1 MAATYSSP
9 NLRHLNKN
17 MKNRIVKIAL
27 LAAALLL
34 FACDSKINRINI
46 HGTYKGGGISS
57 YEAVV
62 DAGTITIYSISFF
75 EKTVYWYGTC
85 NSQEL
90 DENNK
95 LISKRLDTGR
105 SDSWF
110 SFDFGFGKSGAS
122 EKEILFTENSLTFI
136 YDMRG
141 MAINQVTLYKEGAQ
155 KKYNEFDSN
164 AEKADPNYVEPSKP
178 LPHEI
183 PRGQEAPTTEAPTE
197 KPTENPNV
205 VVPGG
210 NNYSL

>member
-1 MAATYSSP
+1 MLITVAT
-9 NLRHLNKN
+9 
-17 MKNRIVKIAL
+17 
-27 LAAALLL
+27 LL

-62 DAGTITIYSISFF
+62 DAGTITIYSTSFF
-75 EKTVYWYGTC
+75 ERTVYWYGTC

-95 LISKRLDTGR
+95 LISRRLDSGR
-105 SDSWF
+105 SNNWF
-110 SFDFGFGKSGAS
+110 SFDFGFEKSGAS

-136 YDMRG
+136 YDMSG

-155 KKYNEFDSN
+155 KKYNEYDSN

-183 PRGQEAPTTEAPTE
+183 PRGQEVPTEPPTE

-205 VVPGG
+205 TVPEG

>member
-1 MAATYSSP
+1 
-9 NLRHLNKN
+9 
-17 MKNRIVKIAL
+17 MKRTIKKLIAIGIL
-27 LAAALLL
+27 IISLIIL

-46 HGTYKGGGISS
+46 HGTYRGSGISS

-62 DAGTITIYSISFF
+62 DDGTITIYSISFF
-75 EKTVYWYGTC
+75 DKSVYWYGTC

-105 SDSWF
+105 SNSWF
-110 SFDFGFGKSGAS
+110 NFDFGFGKSGAS
-122 EKEILFTENSLTFI
+122 EKEIQFTENSLTFI
-136 YDMRG
+136 YDMSG
-141 MAINQVTLYKEGAQ
+141 MAINQVTLYKDEVK
-155 KKYNEFDSN
+155 KKYNEYDSN

-205 VVPGG
+205 SVPDG

>member
-1 MAATYSSP
+1 MKRVRTK
-9 NLRHLNKN
+9 NL
-17 MKNRIVKIAL
+17 IVFFS
-27 LAAALLL
+27 ALLL
-34 FACDSKINRINI
+34 LVACTSKIKRINI

-85 NSQEL
+85 NSWEL
-90 DENNK
+90 DNNNK
-95 LISKRLDTGR
+95 LISRRLDTGR
-105 SDSWF
+105 GNSWF

-122 EKEILFTENSLTFI
+122 EKEILFTEDSLTFI
-136 YDMRG
+136 YDMSG

-183 PRGQEAPTTEAPTE
+183 PRGQEAPTTEVPTE
-197 KPTENPNV
+197 APTENPDV
-205 VVPGG
+205 IVPGG

>member
-1 MAATYSSP
+1 MRLNYNKTMKTKIK
-9 NLRHLNKN
+9 NL
-17 MKNRIVKIAL
+17 IVAVIL
-27 LAAALLL
+27 MVSVILL
-34 FACDSKINRINI
+34 FACNSKISRINI

-62 DAGTITIYSISFF
+62 DAGTITIYTTSFF
-75 EKTVYWYGTC
+75 EKKVYWYGTC

-95 LISKRLDTGR
+95 LISKRLDIGR
-105 SDSWF
+105 SNSWF
-110 SFDFGFGKSGAS
+110 SFDFGFDKSGAS

-136 YDMRG
+136 YDMSG
-141 MAINQVTLYKEGAQ
+141 MAINQVTLYKEGAK
-155 KKYNEFDSN
+155 KKYSEFDSN

-183 PRGQEAPTTEAPTE
+183 PRGQEAPTEAPTE
-197 KPTENPNV
+197 KPTENSNV
-205 VVPGG
+205 TVPEG